1 MSSVAATTYTLTVP
15 GARLHYE
22 VRGSGPALALIGAP
36 MDSAGFAAL
45 ATELAAGHT
54 VVTYDPRGISRST
67 RDDPDADLSPETTAD
82 DVARLLTALGS
93 DPAPVLGSSG
103 GAITGLVLATRHPG
117 VVSTLIAHEPPLVR
131 LLPDAD
137 RLLAGLDDLYATF
150 RREGAEAAMVKFFA
164 LTGPDGPAVVDRPA
178 TAAGPLPPPVRA
190 TTNTEVF
197 LAHLIRTFPTYR
209 LDLAALRSAT
219 TRIVV
224 GGGATSAD
232 ELPQRGAVAL
242 AERLGTPLVEFP
254 GGHDGYLDAP
264 AAFAGVIRRV
274 LGSSS

>member
-22 VRGSGPALALIGAP
+22 VRGSGPVLALIGAP
-36 MDSAGFAAL
+36 MDSAGFAAP
-45 ATELAAGHT
+45 AAELAAGHT

-67 RDDPDADLSPETTAD
+67 RDDPEADLSPETTAD

-93 DPAPVLGSSG
+93 GPAPVFGSSG
-103 GAITGLVLATRHPG
+103 GAITGLVLAIRHPG

-164 LTGPDGPAVVDRPA
+164 LTGPDGPAVVNLPA
-178 TAAGPLPPPVRA
+178 TSDPLPPPVRA

-209 LDLAALRSAT
+209 LDLAALREGP

-224 GGGATSAD
+224 AGGATSTG

-242 AERLGTPLVEFP
+242 AELLGTPLVEFP
-254 GGHDGYLDAP
+254 GGHDGYIDAP
-264 AAFAGVIRRV
+264 AAFARMIRRV
-274 LGSSS
+274 LGSSL